1 MNRAPLLHCFAAR
14 GGESFSRRPRRSAPC
29 NQSTQTQREQHRRFA
44 VRGQTALLAAIFL
57 SMIYPVSAGSLDAY
71 RWKNRLIVV
80 FLPGGESRDEFA
92 ASLASNHA
100 EIDERDLIII
110 DVSPGAA
117 RIPHTLRLDPQH
129 TKALR
134 EQLKLSSSE
143 SKATFIL
150 IGKDG
155 GEKARQ
161 LGTLNLV
168 SWFALIDEMPMRRE
182 EIRHQRKS
190 QE

>member
-1 MNRAPLLHCFAAR
+1 M
-14 GGESFSRRPRRSAPC
+14 
-29 NQSTQTQREQHRRFA
+29 
-44 VRGQTALLAAIFL
+44 LAAIFL
-57 SMIYPVSAGSLDAY
+57 STIYPVFAGSLDAY

-80 FLPGGESRDEFA
+80 TLPGGESRDEFA

-100 EIDERDLIII
+100 GIDDRDLIII

-117 RIPHTLRLDPQH
+117 RIPNTLRLDPQH

-134 EQLKLSSSE
+134 ERLKLGNSE
-143 SKATFIL
+143 SRATFIL

-161 LGTLNLV
+161 LGKLNLV

-182 EIRHQRKS
+182 EIRDQRKS